1 MNPEGRLSIQI
12 NPDKASVNRVVIRST
27 RPVYA
32 CRVFKG
38 KPVAESLA
46 LLPVLFSVCGTAQSC
61 AAVRACEHARS
72 VTPVNRTEAIRDCL
86 VNMETLREHLWQ
98 VFLDWP
104 KFLQMDIKQQIMVEI
119 RAIQSTYQQALLLD
133 QPVFSVGGI
142 KQPPELTGLDKITGQ
157 LSELLRQQVFGCP
170 PEQWLSMDSY
180 SQLLNWLEHTQTI
193 AADMLKKI
201 ISLDWADSG
210 RCEITALPELD
221 NSQLSALLQQENVA
235 EQPQWQGQSYETSS
249 FTRTHSPLLNVLKQ
263 QYGNSLLV
271 RMTARLT
278 EIAQLSLKLIPEK
291 PADLEQHSRGSSHSN
306 SGVVTGIGQADAA
319 RGQLIHQVSILNNQI
334 TDYQILAPTEWNFH
348 PEGVVAGALAHLQG
362 YTDNSKTF
370 NPELQAHLI
379 IKAID
384 PCVAYQ
390 LEIEA

>member
-1 MNPEGRLSIQI
+1 MTPEGKLSIQI
-12 NPDKASVNRVVIRST
+12 NPAKASGNRVVIRST

-38 KPVAESLA
+38 KAVAEALA
-46 LLPVLFSVCGTAQSC
+46 LLPVLFSICATAQSC
-61 AAVRACEHARS
+61 AAVRACEQAQS
-72 VTPVNRTEAIRDCL
+72 VIPVNGTEAIRDCL

-104 KFLQMDIKQQIMVEI
+104 NFLQTDIKQQGMVEI
-119 RAIQSTYQQALLLD
+119 RAIQSAYQQVLLMD

-142 KQPPELTGLDKITGQ
+142 KQLPELTGLDKITMQ
-157 LSELLRQQVFGCP
+157 LSELLRQQVFGCS

-180 SQLLNWLEHTQTI
+180 AQLQNWLEQAQTI
-193 AADMLKKI
+193 AAEMLKKI

-210 RCEITALPELD
+210 RCEISALPELD
-221 NSQLSALLQQENVA
+221 NGQLSALLQQENAA

-249 FTRTHSPLLNVLKQ
+249 FTRTHSPLLNVLRQ
-263 QYGNSLLV
+263 QYGNGLLV
-271 RMTARLT
+271 RMVARLT

-291 PADLEQHSRGSSHSN
+291 SAVQELHISSS
-306 SGVVTGIGQADAA
+306 SYSDTGVGTGQAAAA
-319 RGQLIHQVSILNNQI
+319 RGQLIHQVSIENHQI

-348 PEGVVAGALAHLQG
+348 PEGVVAGALAQLQG
-362 YTDNSKTF
+362 NTDNSNTF
-370 NPELQAHLI
+370 NPEQQAHLI

-390 LEIEA
+390 LAIEA

>member
-1 MNPEGRLSIQI
+1 MTPEGRLSIQI
-12 NPDKASVNRVVIRST
+12 NPAKASGSRVVIRST

-38 KPVAESLA
+38 KPVAEALT
-46 LLPVLFSVCGTAQSC
+46 LLPVLFSICATAQSC
-61 AAVRACEHARS
+61 AAVRACEQAQS
-72 VTPVNRTEAIRDCL
+72 VIPVRGTEAIRDCL
-86 VNMETLREHLWQ
+86 VNMETIREHLWQ

-104 KFLQMDIKQQIMVEI
+104 KFLQTDIKQQSMVEI
-119 RAIQSTYQQALLLD
+119 RAIQSTYQQVLLMD

-180 SQLLNWLEHTQTI
+180 SQLQNWLEQTQTI

-201 ISLDWADSG
+201 ISLDCADSG

-221 NSQLSALLQQENVA
+221 NRQLSALLQQEEAA
-235 EQPQWQGQSYETSS
+235 ELPQWQGQSYETSS
-249 FTRTHSPLLNVLKQ
+249 FTRTQSPLLNVLKQ
-263 QYGNSLLV
+263 QYGNGLLV
-271 RMTARLT
+271 RMAARLT

-291 PADLEQHSRGSSHSN
+291 SADPEQRSSDSLHSN
-306 SGVVTGIGQADAA
+306 TGAVTGIGQAAAA
-319 RGQLIHQVSILNNQI
+319 RGQLIHRVSIQNNQI

-348 PEGVVAGALAHLQG
+348 PEGVVAGALAHIQG
-362 YTDNSKTF
+362 NADNSKTF
-370 NPELQAHLI
+370 NHEQQAHLI

-384 PCVAYQ
+384 PCVDYQ
-390 LEIEA
+390 LAIEA